1 MTNLKKRLELAR
13 LLKMFAETEA
23 EDGTLFVYEGSLEVG
38 TNVYTPN
45 EEGELVPV
53 ADGTYKVDGKTV
65 EVKDGTI
72 AEVKEETVEEVV
84 EEVEEVFTET
94 PAEEPAK
101 EEKFEETPAEEVKT
115 SVEDELHARIAEL
128 EAELAE
134 KDARIA
140 ELEAELV
147 KANEPAEEP
156 VEDKFSKVDEPAFN
170 LRQYVKK
177 IKNK

>member
-13 LLKMFAETEA
+13 LLRMFAETEA

-53 ADGTYKVDGKTV
+53 ADGTYKVEGKTV

-72 AEVKEETVEEVV
+72 TEVKEETVV
-84 EEVEEVFTET
+84 EEVEEVFAET
-94 PAEEPAK
+94 EEPTK
-101 EEKFEETPAEEVKT
+101 EEDFMETPAEEVKT
-115 SVEDELHARIAEL
+115 SVEEELRARIAEL

-147 KANEPAEEP
+147 KANEPAESP
-156 VEDKFSKVDEPAFN
+156 VEEKFSKVDEHENFN
-170 LRQYVKK
+170 LRQYVKQ

>member
-13 LLKMFAETEA
+13 LLRMFAEATA
-23 EDGTLFVYEGSLEVG
+23 EDGTLFVYEGELEVG
-38 TNVYTPN
+38 NSVYTPN
-45 EEGELVPV
+45 AEGELVPV

-72 AEVKEETVEEVV
+72 TEVKEETVVEVV
-84 EEVEEVFTET
+84 EEVFEEATAET
-94 PAEEPAK
+94 EEPAK
-101 EEKFEETPAEEVKT
+101 EEDFEETPAEEVKT
-115 SVEDELHARIAEL
+115 AVEDELRARIAEL

>member
-13 LLKMFAETEA
+13 LLRMFAEATA
-23 EDGTLFVYEGSLEVG
+23 EDGTLFVYEGELEVG
-38 TNVYTPN
+38 NNVYTPN
-45 EEGELVPV
+45 AEGELVPV

-72 AEVKEETVEEVV
+72 TEVKEETIEEVV
-84 EEVEEVFTET
+84 EEE
-94 PAEEPAK
+94 
-101 EEKFEETPAEEVKT
+101 FEETPAEEEPAKEEEFEEEPAEEVKT
-115 SVEDELHARIAEL
+115 TVEDELHARIAEL

-156 VEDKFSKVDEPAFN
+156 VEEKFSKVDEPAFN

>member
-13 LLKMFAETEA
+13 LLRMFAEATA
-23 EDGTLFVYEGSLEVG
+23 EDGTLFVYEGELEVG
-38 TNVYTPN
+38 NSVYTPN
-45 EEGELVPV
+45 AEGELVPV

-72 AEVKEETVEEVV
+72 TETKEKTVVEVV
-84 EEVEEVFTET
+84 EEVFDKT
-94 PAEEPAK
+94 EEPAK
-101 EEKFEETPAEEVKT
+101 EEDFEETPAEEVKT
-115 SVEDELHARIAEL
+115 AVEDELRARIAEL
-128 EAELAE
+128 EAEIAE

-147 KANEPAEEP
+147 KANEPAESP
-156 VEDKFSKVDEPAFN
+156 VEEKFAKVDEPAFN

>member
-72 AEVKEETVEEVV
+72 AEVKEETVV

-94 PAEEPAK
+94 EEEPAK
-101 EEKFEETPAEEVKT
+101 EEEFEEEPAEEVKT
-115 SVEDELHARIAEL
+115 TVEDELHARIAEL

-156 VEDKFSKVDEPAFN
+156 VEEKFSKVDEPAFN

>member
-72 AEVKEETVEEVV
+72 TEVKEETVVEVV
-84 EEVEEVFTET
+84 EEVFEET

-101 EEKFEETPAEEVKT
+101 EEDFEETPAEEVKT
-115 SVEDELHARIAEL
+115 TIEDELHARIAEL

-147 KANEPAEEP
+147 KANEPAESP
-156 VEDKFSKVDEPAFN
+156 VEEKFAKVDEPAFN
-170 LRQYVKK
+170 LRQYVKR

>member
-13 LLKMFAETEA
+13 LLRMFAEATA
-23 EDGTLFVYEGSLEVG
+23 EDGTLFVYEGELEVG
-38 TNVYTPN
+38 NNVYTPN
-45 EEGELVPV
+45 AEGELVPV
-53 ADGTYKVDGKTV
+53 ADGTYKIDGKTV

-72 AEVKEETVEEVV
+72 AEVKEDIVEEVV
-84 EEVEEVFTET
+84 EEEFEETK
-94 PAEEPAK
+94 AEEPAK
-101 EEKFEETPAEEVKT
+101 EEKFEETQAEEEKT
-115 SVEDELHARIAEL
+115 TVEDELHARIAEL

-147 KANEPAEEP
+147 KANEPAEKP
-156 VEDKFSKVDEPAFN
+156 VEEKFSKVDEPAFN

>member
-13 LLKMFAETEA
+13 MLRMFAEGTA

-72 AEVKEETVEEVV
+72 AEVKEETVVEVV
-84 EEVEEVFTET
+84 EEEFEETQDETE
-94 PAEEPAK
+94 EEPAK
-101 EEKFEETPAEEVKT
+101 EEEFEEEPAEEVKT
-115 SVEDELHARIAEL
+115 TVEDELHARIAEL

-156 VEDKFSKVDEPAFN
+156 VEEKFSKVDEPAFN

>member
-13 LLKMFAETEA
+13 LLRMFAEATA
-23 EDGTLFVYEGSLEVG
+23 EDGTLFVYEGELEVG
-38 TNVYTPN
+38 NNVYTPN
-45 EEGELVPV
+45 AEGELVPV

-72 AEVKEETVEEVV
+72 AEVKEEIVEEVV
-84 EEVEEVFTET
+84 EEEFEDT
-94 PAEEPAK
+94 PAAEEEPAK
-101 EEKFEETPAEEVKT
+101 EEEFEEEPAEEVRT
-115 SVEDELHARIAEL
+115 TVEDELHTRIAEL

-140 ELEAELV
+140 ELETELV

-156 VEDKFSKVDEPAFN
+156 IEEKFAKVDEPAFN

>member
-13 LLKMFAETEA
+13 LLRMFAEATA
-23 EDGTLFVYEGSLEVG
+23 EDGTLFVYEGELEVG
-38 TNVYTPN
+38 NNVYTPN

-53 ADGTYKVDGKTV
+53 ADGTYKVEGKTV
-65 EVKDGTI
+65 EVKGGTI
-72 AEVKEETVEEVV
+72 TEVKEETVEEVF
-84 EEVEEVFTET
+84 EETKAE
-94 PAEEPAK
+94 EEPAK
-101 EEKFEETPAEEVKT
+101 EEKLEDTKAEEEKT
-115 SVEDELHARIAEL
+115 TVEDELHARIAEL

-156 VEDKFSKVDEPAFN
+156 VEEKFSKVDEPAFN